1 MQPVATSGGVGSQP
15 LSPAAGCPGHA
26 PQPPTSHGVDSFA
39 EEDVSGCDDP
49 MDLTATD
56 VATGMAT
63 IPAAVSQPQLGCQN
77 DLHRIALSRGK
88 PQNVGGF

>member
-1 MQPVATSGGVGSQP
+1 
-15 LSPAAGCPGHA
+15 
-26 PQPPTSHGVDSFA
+26 
-39 EEDVSGCDDP
+39 